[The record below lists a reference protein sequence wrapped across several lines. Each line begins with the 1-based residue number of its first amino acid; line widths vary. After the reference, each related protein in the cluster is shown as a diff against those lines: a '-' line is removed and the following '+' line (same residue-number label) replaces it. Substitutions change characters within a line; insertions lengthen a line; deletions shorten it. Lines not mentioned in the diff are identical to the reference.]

1 MSKIASIESDTHP
14 CNYLHHLSV
23 LDNKLRYYWIIFE
36 IRLNHRFDDSHRTLD
51 FSFKLLVNQFSVFK
65 ILGNQRFANT
75 RYWSHTVQIF
85 RQTNFVLNI
94 LKRLFGKPKINNEV
108 SILSHNLYYLV
119 VGAISML
126 QHYSK
131 IWRFKTNGYCKFMLC
146 LLNPYH
152 ANGPFLYPL

>member
-51 FSFKLLVNQFSVFK
+51 FSFKLLVNQFTVFK

-108 SILSHNLYYLV
+108 SILSQSYTIYIIWLWVQLPCCNITPRYDGSKQMVIANLCFVY
-119 VGAISML
+119 
-126 QHYSK
+126 
-131 IWRFKTNGYCKFMLC
+131 
-146 LLNPYH
+146 
-152 ANGPFLYPL
+152 